1 MHEREPPLPC
11 SPEVRSESWNRGLAS
26 VLAIE
31 TRFSIIGYW
40 RPGIAG
46 CRREPK
52 RPLARRPLLVTGR
65 GGDIGNLRMLV
76 VGPECEAR
84 FGGSWVRCAKEMGG
98 RGRDRR
104 EQTNRDPLALL
115 TDTIGTCSRNVP
127 FLAEEMRGGSEFPRK
142 CLRGEGNKLFV
153 FFARVETEKNL
164 PAPFSHVRRSSAP
177 ASGKGNIR
185 SCRPSNAQ
193 TEETFGFMTLSITA
207 QLS

>member
-1 MHEREPPLPC
+1 MHEQEPPLPC
-11 SPEVRSESWNRGLAS
+11 SPEVRSENWNRGLAR

-65 GGDIGNLRMLV
+65 GGDIGLEDARGWTRVRSKIWRLV
-76 VGPECEAR
+76 DEMR
-84 FGGSWVRCAKEMGG
+84 KRDGGK
-98 RGRDRR
+98 R
-104 EQTNRDPLALL
+104 EGSEGTNRDPLALL
-115 TDTIGTCSRNVP
+115 ADTIGTCSRTVP

-153 FFARVETEKNL
+153 FFCTRGNRKKKTSSRRFHMSEDHLHRRAEKGISDPVDRVT
-164 PAPFSHVRRSSAP
+164 PRR
-177 ASGKGNIR
+177 R
-185 SCRPSNAQ
+185 RP
-193 TEETFGFMTLSITA
+193 LV
-207 QLS
+207 L